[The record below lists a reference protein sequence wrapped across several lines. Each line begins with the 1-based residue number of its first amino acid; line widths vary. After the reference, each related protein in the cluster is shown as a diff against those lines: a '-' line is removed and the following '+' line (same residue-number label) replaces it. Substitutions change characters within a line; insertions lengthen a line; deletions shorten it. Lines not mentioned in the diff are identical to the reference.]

1 MATLKDK
8 IVGLYIAFFNRAG
21 DKEGLEYWE
30 NQASILGEDEAISKL
45 AEGFASH
52 PKFSDLYSGLSNRDF
67 VDAIYKNTLGK
78 VGDSAGIDYW
88 TTKLDSGMS
97 KSDMVA
103 DFISISL
110 DFNPDD
116 PQYANLSKEDIATAL
131 SRQALIENKVTISSD
146 YIDTL
151 KNKTN
156 LNPKT
161 DPSNSSSLDK
171 DPAFQSS
178 IKIISHVTDNRTT
191 VTTVKDGLDLLK
203 DRDDAIDI
211 LNRVDTINKE
221 TISNEI
227 NSDTQPTNPKSTLSH
242 TNYELGDLSTLDS
255 QGVSSIDST
264 THWDRKELTYSFN
277 QSIPDSYYNYPQE
290 SLTTNWHE
298 LNQAQKNAVN
308 SITQEINSLL
318 DIKLTKVED
327 NGDIRYNMIDM
338 PQNQAGFAFYPA
350 DNPDYGGDVFLSN
363 SFNSDPKNYG
373 LDRGNGGWITI
384 THETGHALGLKHP
397 FESPNKLPS
406 NLDDINHTVMSYTP
420 KDNIYPIFTTEGSTI
435 KLEQHLLYPN
445 LYSLYDISALQA
457 IYGANTTTH
466 TEDNTYTT
474 KYSNYEIQTVWD
486 AGGNDT
492 IDLSDTKGKTTI
504 DLRGGSINS
513 IDEYSLEDIIKLHQ
527 DEVGNSQANSWIR
540 DNITELYNEGKLYT
554 GKNNFSIAE
563 GVIIENIK
571 TGSGDDI
578 VIDNSVDNTV
588 YLNGGDDKIY
598 IGNGGYD
605 YINGGDGEDTLYI
618 DLTKDK
624 IKVEQ
629 TSSGDYILTTD
640 SFGAELVGVEKIY
653 LSDNNIYNLQDLIA

>member
-21 DKEGLEYWE
+21 DEEGLKYWE
-30 NQASILGEDEAISKL
+30 NQASILGEDNAISKL

-52 PKFSDLYSGLSNRDF
+52 PKFTDLYSGLNNREF
-67 VDAIYKNTLGK
+67 VEAIYKNTLGK
-78 VGDSAGIDYW
+78 AGDSGGIDYW

-110 DFNPDD
+110 DFNPND
-116 PQYANLSKEDIATAL
+116 PQYANLSKEEIATAL
-131 SRQALIENKVTISSD
+131 SRQALIENKVTLSLD

-151 KNKTN
+151 KSRTD

-171 DPAFQSS
+171 DPAFKSS
-178 IKIISHVTDNRTT
+178 IKILSHVTDNKATIKT
-191 VTTVKDGLDLLK
+191 VIDGLDLLK

-211 LNRVDTINKE
+211 LNRVDTINKD

-227 NSDTQPTNPKSTLSH
+227 NSDTQPTNPSLSH
-242 TNYELGDLSTLDS
+242 TNYGLEDISTLDS
-255 QGVSSIDST
+255 TGVSSIDST

-277 QSIPDSYYNYPQE
+277 QSIPDSYYNYPE
-290 SLTTNWHE
+290 DGLTDNWHE
-298 LNQAQKNAVN
+298 LNQAQKDTVN

-318 DIKLTKVED
+318 DIKLTKVAD
-327 NGDIRYNMIDM
+327 GGDIRFNMVDM
-338 PQNQAGFAFYPA
+338 PENQAGFSFYPA

-363 SFNSDPKNYG
+363 AFNSDPKSYG
-373 LDRGNGGWITI
+373 LDRGDGGWITI
-384 THETGHALGLKHP
+384 VHELGHALGLKHP
-397 FESPNKLPS
+397 FENPNRLPS
-406 NLDDINHTVMSYTP
+406 NQDDINHTVMSYTP
-420 KDNIYPIFTTEGSTI
+420 KDDTNPIFTIDGSTI
-435 KLEQHLLYPN
+435 KLEYHTLYPN

-457 IYGANTTTH
+457 IYGANTTTNNK
-466 TEDNTYTT
+466 DNIYTI
-474 KYSNYEIQTVWD
+474 KYSDYKIQTIWD
-486 AGGNDT
+486 AGGDDT
-492 IDLSDTKGKTTI
+492 IDLSTTKGKTTI
-504 DLRGGSINS
+504 DLRGGTINS
-513 IDEYSLEDIIKLHQ
+513 LDEYSLEDIIKLHQ

-540 DNITELYNEGKLYT
+540 DKITELYNNNMLYT

-578 VIDNSVDNTV
+578 ITDNSVNNSI
-588 YLNGGDDKIY
+588 YANGGDDKIY

-605 YINGGDGEDTLYI
+605 YINGGSGEDTLYI

-629 TSSGDYILTTD
+629 GSSGDYILTTD
-640 SFGAELVGVEKIY
+640 SFGAELVGVERVY